1 MALTDI
7 VFDSARDVLA
17 QIPVGT
23 LHAPVDILFDT
34 RARVEEEL
42 VLTAAEDYGFAT

>member
-7 VFDSARDVLA
+7 VFDSARDVVS
-17 QIPVGT
+17 QVPVGT
-23 LHAPVDILFDT
+23 LHAPVDVLFDA

-42 VLTAAEDYGFAT
+42 VLTAVEDYGFAT